1 MAVKVRPCLHIP
13 SVCSGETGGPRQL
26 DKLSEN
32 LKRIVNRELYTIEN
46 DTKIW
51 SKRLSAAA
59 LKAWARPIVVGLLI
73 FLGICG
79 GSWGLTRWYSN
90 RIQNLIERRDAL
102 TRQVE
107 REQTRLDPPG
117 AAQRCCRSNE

>member
-1 MAVKVRPCLHIP
+1 M
-13 SVCSGETGGPRQL
+13 
-26 DKLSEN
+26 
-32 LKRIVNRELYTIEN
+32 
-46 DTKIW
+46 
-51 SKRLSAAA
+51 SAAA
-59 LKAWARPIVVGLLI
+59 LKAWARLIVVGLLI

-107 REQTRLDPPG
+107 REQTRLDQLLAQTWGVWLHEAEDG
-117 AAQRCCRSNE
+117 AKSVVLPRGTPLDNGWPYKVQGQSAVPLSSE